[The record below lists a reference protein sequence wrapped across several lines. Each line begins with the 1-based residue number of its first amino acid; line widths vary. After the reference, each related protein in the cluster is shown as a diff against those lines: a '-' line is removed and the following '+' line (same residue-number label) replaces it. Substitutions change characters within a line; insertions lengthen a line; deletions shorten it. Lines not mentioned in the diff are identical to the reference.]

1 MSFYYFVIRKQD
13 YHYTINLLFFTII
26 IETGSGKTLAFGLV
40 IINYILQNAS
50 INTTTVRVNEA
61 VAIIVAPTRELAL
74 QITKVLKDVCNPFK
88 DIHPISI
95 VSVVGGMS
103 EQKQRRL
110 LGPHSRPP
118 DIIVGT
124 PGRLCEMIQDNE
136 IVTFQDM
143 SRLRYLVVDE
153 ADRIVEEG
161 HFPELHRLFSRIRDH
176 EKLAVKGLDP
186 RSVEKANRIGTYDDD
201 YLLPVSKKSNKS
213 IHNTNNNEADEDAA
227 VTGSETNDNENDDEE
242 EEVPEFPLEDDIYD
256 FEPMPTESEIEHARL
271 TQTYDDIYNNNQH
284 EEEDT
289 NDEDIYDSN
298 MTAVYKSAR
307 QTLLYS
313 ATAISLTN
321 GHNMNK
327 KNKKNKKIKNNSKNL
342 LSEKLQQLPQHLQ
355 E

>member
-1 MSFYYFVIRKQD
+1 M
-13 YHYTINLLFFTII
+13 
-26 IETGSGKTLAFGLV
+26 
-40 IINYILQNAS
+40 IINYILQKAS
-50 INTTTVRVNEA
+50 LETSSLRLNEA

-74 QITKVLKDVCNPFK
+74 QITKVLKDVCNLFK
-88 DIHPISI
+88 DIHPISV

-176 EKLAVKGLDP
+176 EKLAAKGLDP
-186 RSVEKANRIGTYDDD
+186 RCVEKANRIGTYDDD
-201 YLLPVSKKSNKS
+201 YLLPVSKKANKS
-213 IHNTNNNEADEDAA
+213 VDTTCINEDDDEE
-227 VTGSETNDNENDDEE
+227 TGREQNDHQEKEE
-242 EEVPEFPLEDDIYD
+242 EEVPEFPLEEDIYE

-271 TQTYDDIYNNNQH
+271 TQTYDDIYNNQDREQED
-284 EEEDT
+284 EENEK
-289 NDEDIYDSN
+289 NVSSVE
-298 MTAVYKSAR
+298 VYRSAR

-313 ATAISLTN
+313 ATAISLTSS
-321 GHNMNK
+321 HNNNKINK
-327 KNKKNKKIKNNSKNL
+327 KNKKRKNNSKNV
-342 LSEKLQQLPQHLQ
+342 LSEKLQQLPPHLQ